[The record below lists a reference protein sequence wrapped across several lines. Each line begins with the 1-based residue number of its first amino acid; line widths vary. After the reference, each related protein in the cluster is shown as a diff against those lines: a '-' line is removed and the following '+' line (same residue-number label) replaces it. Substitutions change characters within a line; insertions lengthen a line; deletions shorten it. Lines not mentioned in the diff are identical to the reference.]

1 MKCKNNWRK
10 LKTESS
16 IIAHPIPKVPLT
28 SLSALLTN
36 AASGHPSRRLNGRE
50 CLTSKEQRCSLC
62 FSSKI
67 DYETELTAK
76 QQAITEFWNS
86 LETSI
91 PCEPLITS
99 PLGRRYRTVSKR
111 KAFIVGKRFFLGLIG
126 VDDESSKSYPM
137 DIEDCAIEP
146 SSHAH
151 IYSVIQEML
160 QRKEESNL
168 VKEFNYVIVK
178 GDDREAI
185 VILNMNHFSS
195 ANRREVN
202 ALSKSLTFK
211 AKNVTGVYVFVD
223 EERSKY
229 YLSGTPRK
237 GAQSN
242 PKPLTKIFGNDKLF
256 HKLGSIKYLYS
267 PLSFSQTNHSI
278 LDPFV
283 GTAKEMLALTKQ
295 DIIFDLYCGY
305 GLFSVSFASGVRSVT
320 GIELSR
326 SSINDAV
333 ENAQRNK
340 MNNIRFQAADIS
352 VDTLPRFFGEKLHA
366 QMRDNAGKG
375 LKFLIDPPRNGTS
388 EEVIEYLA
396 EQGAEKIVHIFCNA
410 EIIGKEL
417 RRWKNSGYVPVKVQP
432 FDMFPGT
439 SEIEMMVLLERA

>member
-1 MKCKNNWRK
+1 M
-10 LKTESS
+10 
-16 IIAHPIPKVPLT
+16 T
-28 SLSALLTN
+28 SLSELLTK
-36 AASGHPSRRLNGRE
+36 AASTHPSRHLNNGE
-50 CLTSKEQRCSLC
+50 CQTTNEQRCSLC

-67 DYETELTAK
+67 DYETELKTK
-76 QQAITEFWNS
+76 QSAVNEFWNALGTGIS
-86 LETSI
+86 
-91 PCEPLITS
+91 CEPLVTS

-126 VDDESSKSYPM
+126 VDDDSARSYPM
-137 DIEDCAIEP
+137 DIVDCAIEP
-146 SSHAH
+146 ASHAH
-151 IYSVIQEML
+151 IYSVIQDML
-160 QRKEESNL
+160 QRKEQSNL

-211 AKNVTGVYVFVD
+211 AKNVAGVYVFVD

-242 PKPLTKIFGNDKLF
+242 PKPLTKIYGNDSLF
-256 HKLGSIKYLYS
+256 HKLGNNKYLYS

-278 LDPFV
+278 LESFV
-283 GTAKEMLALTKQ
+283 GTAKEMLGVKKQ
-295 DIIFDLYCGY
+295 DILYDLYCGY
-305 GLFSVSFASGVRSVT
+305 GLFSIAMAAEVRSVT

-333 ENAQRNK
+333 DNARRNK
-340 MNNIRFQAADIS
+340 MNNVRFQAADIS
-352 VDTLPRFFGEKLHA
+352 VDTLPRFFGEKLHT
-366 QMRDNAGKG
+366 QLRDSAGKG

-388 EEVIEYLA
+388 EDVIEYLA
-396 EQGAEKIVHIFCNA
+396 EQAPEKIVHIFCNA
-410 EIIGKEL
+410 DIIDKEL
-417 RRWKNSGYVPVKVQP
+417 RRWKQSGYRPVKAVP

-439 SEIEMMVLLERA
+439 NEIEMMVLLEHE

>member
-16 IIAHPIPKVPLT
+16 IIEHSIPKESLN
-28 SLSALLTN
+28 SLSELLTKAAAGHN
-36 AASGHPSRRLNGRE
+36 ARRLNDGE
-50 CLTSKEQRCSLC
+50 CQTSNEQRCSLC
-62 FSSKI
+62 FSSKL
-67 DYETELTAK
+67 DYPTELSTK
-76 QQAITEFWNS
+76 QGAINEFWNS
-86 LETSI
+86 LGTSI

-99 PLGRRYRTVSKR
+99 PAGRRYRTVSKR

-126 VDDESSKSYPM
+126 VDDDSARSYPM
-137 DIEDCAIEP
+137 DIMDCAIEP
-146 SSHAH
+146 ASHAH
-151 IYSVIQEML
+151 IYAVIQEML
-160 QRKEESNL
+160 QRKEQSTL

-211 AKNVTGVYVFVD
+211 AKNVAGVYVFVD

-242 PKPLTKIFGNDKLF
+242 PKPLTKVYGNDKLF
-256 HKLGSIKYLYS
+256 HKLGNIKYLYS

-278 LDPFV
+278 LESFV
-283 GTAKEMLALTKQ
+283 GKAKEMLAPSKQ
-295 DIIFDLYCGY
+295 DILFDLYCGY
-305 GLFSVSFASGVRSVT
+305 GLFSIAMASEVRTVT

-352 VDTLPRFFGEKLHA
+352 VDTLPRFFGEKL
-366 QMRDNAGKG
+366 QSQLRDNAGKG

-396 EQGAEKIVHIFCNA
+396 EQSPERVVHIFCNA
-410 EIIGKEL
+410 DIIDKEL
-417 RRWKNSGYVPVKVQP
+417 RKWKQCGYVPVKAQP

-439 SEIEMMVLLERA
+439 NEIEMMVLLQRL

>member
-1 MKCKNNWRK
+1 M
-10 LKTESS
+10 
-16 IIAHPIPKVPLT
+16 T
-28 SLSALLTN
+28 SLSELLTK
-36 AASGHPSRRLNGRE
+36 AASTHPARHLNNGE
-50 CLTSKEQRCSLC
+50 CQTTNEQRCSLC

-67 DYETELTAK
+67 DYETELKTK
-76 QQAITEFWNS
+76 QSAVNEFWNS
-86 LETSI
+86 LGTGIS
-91 PCEPLITS
+91 CEQLVTS

-126 VDDESSKSYPM
+126 VDDDSARSYPM
-137 DIEDCAIEP
+137 DIVDCAIEP
-146 SSHAH
+146 TSHAH
-151 IYSVIQEML
+151 IYSVIQDML
-160 QRKEESNL
+160 QRKEQSNL

-211 AKNVTGVYVFVD
+211 AKNVAGVYVFVD

-242 PKPLTKIFGNDKLF
+242 PKPLTKIYGNDSLF
-256 HKLGSIKYLYS
+256 HKLGNNKYLYS

-278 LDPFV
+278 LESFV
-283 GTAKEMLALTKQ
+283 GTAKEMLEVKKQ
-295 DIIFDLYCGY
+295 DILYDLYCGY
-305 GLFSVSFASGVRSVT
+305 GLFSIAMAAEVRSVT

-333 ENAQRNK
+333 DNARRNK

-352 VDTLPRFFGEKLHA
+352 AETLPRFFGEKLHT
-366 QMRDNAGKG
+366 QLRDSAGKG

-388 EEVIEYLA
+388 EDVIEYLA
-396 EQGAEKIVHIFCNA
+396 EQAPEKIVHIFCNA
-410 EIIGKEL
+410 DIIGKEL
-417 RRWKNSGYVPVKVQP
+417 QRWKQSGYLPVKAVP

-439 SEIEMMVLLERA
+439 NEIEMMVLLQRG